1 MMPCNDTD
9 FPHSDCL
16 LYVLLNDVC
25 IRKSLAFT
33 LHSMRSLKKS
43 MLRENVMTKTFAFS

>member
-1 MMPCNDTD
+1 MTQIS
-9 FPHSDCL
+9 HIQTVYY
-16 LYVLLNDVC
+16 YVLVNDVC
-25 IRKSLAFT
+25 IRKPLAFT